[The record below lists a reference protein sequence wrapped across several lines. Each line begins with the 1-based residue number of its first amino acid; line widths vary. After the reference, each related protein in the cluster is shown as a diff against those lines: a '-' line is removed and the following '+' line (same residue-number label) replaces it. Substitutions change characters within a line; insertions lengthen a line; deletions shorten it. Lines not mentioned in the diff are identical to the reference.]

1 MMNDTHGH
9 CRRLTRRNFLVAASA
24 VLSSVPVIA
33 RPSRNDATA
42 SDDSPSHPIIDCHT
56 HFYDPTRPEGV
67 PWPSK
72 DDKVL
77 YRRVLPEHFK
87 ELTQPFGV
95 TGTVVVEASPWV
107 EDNQWVLDLAKD
119 DPFIVGLV
127 GHLKPGT
134 DDFAEHL
141 NRFAKNPLF
150 RGIRVNSGDLTKGL
164 DQDAYIADVKRLAE
178 SDLELDVNG
187 GPDMPHVVARLGR
200 RLPELR
206 VVINHVAN
214 VRIDGKAVPTEW
226 LEGMKA
232 AATNRRVFC
241 KVSALVEGATPR
253 REKAPSELDFYR
265 PALDAVWNTFGEDR
279 LIYGSNWPVSERF
292 ANYGTVLR
300 IVREYFQGKGNPVA
314 EKFFWRNSMAAYKW
328 VER

>member
-1 MMNDTHGH
+1 MSHEKRTPGQP
-9 CRRLTRRNFLVAASA
+9 LTRRTLLAAASA
-24 VLSSVPVIA
+24 VLPSIPAIA
-33 RPSRNDATA
+33 RASWNDASA
-42 SDDSPSHPIIDCHT
+42 SDKQPSHPIIDCHT

-87 ELTQPFGV
+87 DLAGPLGV

-107 EDNQWVLDLAKD
+107 EDNQWVLDLAND
-119 DPFIVGLV
+119 DPFIVGLI

-134 DDFAEHL
+134 VDFAKHL
-141 NRFAKNPLF
+141 KRFAKNPLF
-150 RGIRVNSGDLTKGL
+150 RGIRINSGDLAKGL
-164 DQDAYIADVKRLAE
+164 DQDAYIADVKRLADN
-178 SDLELDVNG
+178 DLELDVNG
-187 GPDMPHVVARLGR
+187 GPDMPGVVARLAE

-214 VRIDGKAVPTEW
+214 VRIDGKAVPADW
-226 LEGMKA
+226 LEGMHA
-232 AATNRRVFC
+232 AAKHRRVFC

-253 REKAPSELDFYR
+253 LEKVPAELDFYL
-265 PALDAVWNTFGEDR
+265 PVLDAVWNASGEDR

-292 ANYGTVLR
+292 ASYATVLR
-300 IVREYFQGKGNPVA
+300 IVREYFQGKGNGAA
-314 EKFFWRNSMAAYKW
+314 EKFLWRNSIAAYKW
-328 VER
+328 VKR